1 MFKRILVGFDGSK
14 ESLRALNLAINLAK
28 LHGASIKALEVIE
41 HMPVILEAYIKEDTL
56 RDRERIIKH
65 TEIIKR
71 ISIEN
76 GINIDYE
83 VVRGDPAVV
92 LSKYAESEDFD
103 LIILGKRKL
112 KGLKKVFMESVS
124 SKVLDISKKPVLV
137 VKE

>member
-41 HMPVILEAYIKEDTL
+41 HMPVILEAYIKEDAL

-76 GINIDYE
+76 GINIHYE